1 MFRKFEKLFNITVKD
16 DVDGVFA
23 VCDCIAIVC

>member
-16 DVDGVFA
+16 DVDVFA